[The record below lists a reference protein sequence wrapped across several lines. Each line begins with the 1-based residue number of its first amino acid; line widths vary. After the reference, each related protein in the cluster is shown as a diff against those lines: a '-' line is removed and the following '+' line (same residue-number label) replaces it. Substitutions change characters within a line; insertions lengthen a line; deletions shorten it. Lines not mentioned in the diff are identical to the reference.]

1 MVNLSYLFRPSLAIS
16 KGIEAQSTGHNL
28 MQVKKVSLRSH
39 IVFWSMCRVMV
50 QTIGAVVQALLFHL
64 HCQLEADS
72 HESYW
77 NRIW

>member
-1 MVNLSYLFRPSLAIS
+1 MARKTSILTDHVSTLGTKGLELTLFFFFMVNLSYLLKPSLAIS

-50 QTIGAVVQALLFHL
+50 
-64 HCQLEADS
+64 
-72 HESYW
+72 
-77 NRIW
+77 